1 MVMAIVALFVG
12 CGNAANPLTTAIKEA
27 EKDVATQTGVASEE
41 KTESSSDTV
50 EIGEIKDLSDLM
62 KAQQKIGEAYDEND
76 PEAAAKMMEAY
87 AELEGQMALQEFEKT
102 EAMDAPSDF
111 PTDLIYG
118 EGKITSSSDS
128 GDEGYIN
135 KSIDI
140 ETTEDLKTVKDF
152 YKNLFSQSTWKL
164 TSQSNES
171 DGASYN
177 ATDTAGIEANI
188 YIYTDTYSK
197 IVTISVSYSGSV
209 TE

>member
-1 MVMAIVALFVG
+1 MVMAIVAFFVG
-12 CGNAANPLTTAIKEA
+12 CGNAVNPLTTAIKEA
-27 EKDVATQTGVASEE
+27 EKDVATQPGVASEE
-41 KTESSSDTV
+41 KTESSSDEV

-62 KAQQKIGEAYDEND
+62 TAQQKIGEAYDEND

-102 EAMDAPSDF
+102 ESVDAPSDF

-118 EGKITSSSDS
+118 KGKITSSSDS

-152 YKNLFSQSTWKL
+152 YKNLFSQPTWKL
-164 TSQSNES
+164 TSQSNEGDS
-171 DGASYN
+171 ASYY
-177 ATDTAGIEANI
+177 ATDSAGIEANVYV
-188 YIYTDTYSK
+188 YIDTYSK
-197 IVTISVSYSGSV
+197 IVTISVSYSGSI